1 MVTLDELL
9 DIQRLAQPRFAP
21 DGQTLAFTAASSF
34 AGQGEGPRSR
44 IALMSLGGALLR
56 ETGGA
61 HDRLPRWSPDGARL
75 AFLSGGL
82 RPGFPGLHLVNL
94 QSGAVAALGQVEGAV
109 EDFTWSRD
117 GHELLVLAEH
127 APPAPA
133 GDAPGIDQP
142 AGGPDPRVVRPGQ
155 SWQRLYRVVVATGQ
169 TTAVGPPDL
178 SVWEFDWDGLNT
190 VVAILSVD
198 PSESGWYTAFL
209 GLIDLVGG
217 TVQVLHRPQWQLSS
231 PCLSPDGTHVA
242 FLEGICSDRGSLSG
256 TVSVVSIRAATA
268 EAVQLQDSAQLS
280 PELEATSLGW
290 INHQRLFYAGRCG
303 LLSTCGTLSLGG
315 VRDELWR
322 GAAAVREVS
331 ASADGRWLAAVKET
345 ASEPA
350 EIVRLEMASPT
361 RWESIS
367 AVNSGLAGLAL
378 PLVEPLHWSAAD
390 GLGIE
395 GLLVRPRESGPE
407 ERLPLV
413 VLVHG
418 GPTAAWSYTF
428 PCGNRNAA
436 LLSEAGYAVLLP
448 NPRGSSGRG
457 QQFARAVVGDLG
469 GAELSDTLS
478 GVQACVDAGYA
489 DGERVG
495 IMGAS
500 HGGFIAAWAPTQTT
514 RFRAGVA
521 VACVSDY
528 LSLHY
533 TSNIG
538 GLDDILF
545 IGPDRVADYLARS
558 PIAYVDRC
566 VTPML
571 IVHGEQDRCCPVS
584 QAEELYGGL
593 VENGVETELVIYPRE
608 GHGFVEREHQ
618 LDLCRRVHAWFNQ
631 HLAVRT

>member
-1 MVTLDELL
+1 VVTLDELL
-9 DIQRLAQPRFAP
+9 NLQRLSQPRFAP
-21 DGQTLAFTAASSF
+21 DGQTLAFLTASSF
-34 AGQGEGPRSR
+34 AQPGQGPGSR
-44 IALMSLGGALLR
+44 IAMMTADGELLH
-56 ETGGA
+56 ETAGA
-61 HDRLPRWSPDGARL
+61 HDRLPRWSPDGTSL
-75 AFLSGGL
+75 AFLSDAV
-82 RPGFPGLHLVNL
+82 RPGVSALHVLNL
-94 QSGAVAALGQVEGAV
+94 QSGAVAALGQIEGAV
-109 EDFTWSRD
+109 EDFAWSRD
-117 GHELLVLAEH
+117 GRELFVLAEH
-127 APPAPA
+127 GPPAPA
-133 GDAPGIDQP
+133 DEPGADQP
-142 AGGPDPRVVRPGQ
+142 ACGPDPRVIRPGQ
-155 SWQRLYRVVVATGQ
+155 SWQRLYRVVVASGQ
-169 TTAVGPPDL
+169 TTAVGPSDL

-190 VVAILSVD
+190 VVAIFSVD

-209 GLIDLVGG
+209 GLIDLVDD
-217 TVQVLHRPQWQLSS
+217 TVQVIHRPQWQMSS
-231 PCLSPDGTHVA
+231 PSLSPGGQHVA
-242 FLEGICSDRGSLSG
+242 FLEGICSDRGSMSG
-256 TVSVVSIRAATA
+256 TVNVVSTRSETAAAGGLQGGT
-268 EAVQLQDSAQLS
+268 QLAPDLD
-280 PELEATSLGW
+280 LTGLGW
-290 INHQRLFYAGRCG
+290 INDQRLFYAGRCG
-303 LLSTCGTLSLGG
+303 LVSTCGTLSLGD

-350 EIVRLEMASPT
+350 EIAKLELASPT
-361 RWESIS
+361 RGWEAIS
-367 AVNSGLAGLAL
+367 SVNSGLAGLAL

-390 GLGIE
+390 GLDIE

-407 ERLPLV
+407 ERPPLV

-418 GPTAAWSYTF
+418 GPTAAWSYAF

-436 LLSEAGYAVLLP
+436 LLAGAGYAVLLP

-469 GAELSDTLS
+469 GAELNDTLS

-521 VACVSDY
+521 IACVSDY

-545 IGPDRVADYLARS
+545 VGPDRVADYLARS
-558 PIAYVDRC
+558 PIAYVNRC
-566 VTPML
+566 VAPML

-584 QAEELYGGL
+584 QAEEFYGGL

-608 GHGFVEREHQ
+608 GHGYIEREHQ
-618 LDLCRRVHAWFNQ
+618 LDLWRRVHAWFDR